1 MRQQGAL
8 KGKYTG
14 LIPTFVLQ
22 WTNKQSIYL

>member
-14 LIPTFVLQ
+14 LVRTFVLQ